1 MTTGECPMND
11 SLTCPACPQSTWGV
25 IPVDTDMPSRYGT
38 SFDLYEGIDGT
49 TPRLVVVELE
59 ASELREQDPDK
70 VEACRRPHAIY
81 WAAALAGDAAADLV
95 EDAAQQMESH
105 IFG

>member
-38 SFDLYEGIDGT
+38 SFDLYEGIE
-49 TPRLVVVELE
+49 PSWVVERL
-59 ASELREQDPDK
+59 L
-70 VEACRRPHAIY
+70 I
-81 WAAALAGDAAADLV
+81 
-95 EDAAQQMESH
+95 
-105 IFG
+105 